1 VHDRDP
7 GDCDHVGDGKP
18 RGPTTMSD
26 EFTIPNFKACG
37 NFVTTNALN
46 LAISGPGNTFS
57 DGHAELTSRIPKL
70 LV

>member
-1 VHDRDP
+1 
-7 GDCDHVGDGKP
+7 
-18 RGPTTMSD
+18 MSD

-70 LV
+70 LA